1 MTVQV
6 NVYEAK
12 TNLSKLLERVQQGER
27 VIISKNGKPVADL
40 VFHEPNKVIFGGMK
54 GEIEFDDDEF
64 EAADAEVAAMFDP
77 ELEIEIES
85 RDAPA

>member
-12 TNLSKLLERVQQGER
+12 TNLSKLLELVQQGER

-40 VFHEPNKVIFGGMK
+40 VFHEPGKVIFGGMK
-54 GEIEFDDDEF
+54 GEFEYDDKDF
-64 EAADAEVAAMFDP
+64 EEADADILAMFYGDDHA
-77 ELEIEIES
+77 S
-85 RDAPA
+85 S